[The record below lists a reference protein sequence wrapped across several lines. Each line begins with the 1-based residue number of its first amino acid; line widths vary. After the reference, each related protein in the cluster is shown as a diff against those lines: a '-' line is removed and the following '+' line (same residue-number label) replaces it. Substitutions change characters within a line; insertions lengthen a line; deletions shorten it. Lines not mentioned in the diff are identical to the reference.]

1 MIYDSED
8 VFKNVLYFCANTH
21 DGVTDFEFDVMVR
34 NTQDQISPERN
45 MALPP
50 T

>member
-1 MIYDSED
+1 MIQKMYS
-8 VFKNVLYFCANTH
+8 KMYYIFCANTH
-21 DGVTDFEFDVMVR
+21 HGVTDFEFDVMVR

>member
-1 MIYDSED
+1 MIQKICSKIY
-8 VFKNVLYFCANTH
+8 YIFCANAH
-21 DGVTDFEFDVMVR
+21 HGVTDFEFDVMVR
-34 NTQDQISPERN
+34 NSQDQISPERN